1 MFKLFYMSGFDPDLL
16 WVFFLFC
23 FVFLHFFL
31 FACLVLVLLCN
42 NSACLESG

>member
-16 WVFFLFC
+16 WGFC
-23 FVFLHFFL
+23 FFFYIFL

>member
-23 FVFLHFFL
+23 FVLKYEIGL
-31 FACLVLVLLCN
+31 LKNCLGFVSCLL
-42 NSACLESG
+42 LI

>member
-16 WVFFLFC
+16 WVFFF
-23 FVFLHFFL
+23 FTFFFL